1 VKENLPSSGEVTSIV
16 LPTEDELLLLADD
29 AAIAACEVLLLLDAD
44 VADVVVD

>member
-1 VKENLPSSGEVTSIV
+1 MKENLPSSGEVTSIV

-29 AAIAACEVLLLLDAD
+29 AAIAAYEVLLLLDAD